1 MTESAPNTP
10 PTEPVRGFAGIHPD
24 HSAAIYRQLVAGQVL
39 LRQVYNPDRG
49 ALEDNPLYNVVYG
62 HLAHFRELY
71 RHLGLELVFDE
82 RGGFFYLR
90 EGSDDESEE
99 HDENALK
106 VQVVLL
112 LIGRYYART
121 GRDLQY
127 LGRPDAGLAQ
137 DDLEA
142 LAADAEYRDLLATA
156 RIDKGWDEAMDFLV
170 ARHFAFRTGAARYI
184 LSAAGMRFLEQLVE
198 EYEYSRA

>member
-1 MTESAPNTP
+1 MTETARNAP
-10 PTEPVRGFAGIHPD
+10 PTEPAAGFAGIHPE

-62 HLAHFRELY
+62 HLGHFRELY

-90 EGSDDESEE
+90 EGTDDESEE

-112 LIGRYYART
+112 IIGRYYART

-127 LGRPDAGLAQ
+127 LARTDAGLTQ
-137 DDLEA
+137 DDLAA

-156 RIDKGWDEAMDFLV
+156 RIGKGWDEALEFLTT
-170 ARHFAFRTGAARYI
+170 RHFAFRTGAVRYI
-184 LSAAGMRFLEQLVE
+184 LSCAGMRFLEQLIE
-198 EYEYSRA
+198 EYEYSRG